1 MAGNETPILE
11 LRNVTIGYE
20 TEAGTL
26 EAVRDVSLTIGRN
39 ESFGLVGESG
49 SGKTTLAMGAIRY
62 LAGNGRIVSGQV
74 LLNGEDITA
83 MDEDELRRIWGG
95 RVTMVYQNPGTA
107 LNPSITIGKQLSEVV
122 RIHQGK
128 GKKEAMQDTLAM
140 LEKVAMPNPEGVARQ
155 YPHQLSGGM
164 LQRCIIA
171 MALLTNPD
179 LLIMDEPTTA
189 LDVTTQAVV
198 LDLVAELK
206 KEFDS
211 AILFITHDLAVA
223 AMICDYIG
231 VMYAGAMMET
241 GELHTM
247 FKNPLHPY
255 TLKLLGCI
263 PHFERQK
270 EKRALGNIPGFIP
283 RLDELPSGCV
293 FHPRCSLRDE
303 ECSMRDICLADVG
316 DGHCTSCFRW
326 EKISSLREEI
336 KDEKVFPSPD
346 KETVEKILYTEN
358 VKKDFPVVEAFFN
371 IKKSNSVVK
380 AVDDITLWVNDGST
394 LGVVGES
401 GCGKTTLAR
410 SIIGLIERTS
420 GSIQLEGKELR
431 ATTAQRSRDVLK
443 ALQMVFQNPEASLNP
458 RRTVADAI
466 SRPMSLLTDVKRK
479 DIPKKVLE
487 LLDSVNLPS
496 SYYHRL
502 PDELSG
508 GEKQRVAVARAFAA
522 EPQLILLDEPLS
534 SLDVSVQASLINLL
548 FNLQEERGTSYL
560 FISHDLATVQHLS
573 DWLAVMYLG
582 KIIEWGSADEVFNPP
597 MHPYTEALLS
607 AIPVPDPDVQ
617 RESIRLEGSVP
628 SAAAVPSGCR
638 FHTRCPRKYG
648 EICETEEPPW
658 QEGGGDNCFAC
669 HIPVEELKP
678 LQQKTVGEV

>member
-1 MAGNETPILE
+1 
-11 LRNVTIGYE
+11 
-20 TEAGTL
+20 
-26 EAVRDVSLTIGRN
+26 
-39 ESFGLVGESG
+39 
-49 SGKTTLAMGAIRY
+49 
-62 LAGNGRIVSGQV
+62 
-74 LLNGEDITA
+74 
-83 MDEDELRRIWGG
+83 
-95 RVTMVYQNPGTA
+95 
-107 LNPSITIGKQLSEVV
+107 
-122 RIHQGK
+122 
-128 GKKEAMQDTLAM
+128 
-140 LEKVAMPNPEGVARQ
+140 
-155 YPHQLSGGM
+155 
-164 LQRCIIA
+164 
-171 MALLTNPD
+171 
-179 LLIMDEPTTA
+179 
-189 LDVTTQAVV
+189 
-198 LDLVAELK
+198 
-206 KEFDS
+206 
-211 AILFITHDLAVA
+211 
-223 AMICDYIG
+223 
-231 VMYAGAMMET
+231 
-241 GELHTM
+241 
-247 FKNPLHPY
+247 
-255 TLKLLGCI
+255 
-263 PHFERQK
+263 
-270 EKRALGNIPGFIP
+270 
-283 RLDELPSGCV
+283 
-293 FHPRCSLRDE
+293 
-303 ECSMRDICLADVG
+303 
-316 DGHCTSCFRW
+316 
-326 EKISSLREEI
+326 
-336 KDEKVFPSPD
+336 
-346 KETVEKILYTEN
+346 
-358 VKKDFPVVEAFFN
+358 
-371 IKKSNSVVK
+371 
-380 AVDDITLWVNDGST
+380 VDDVTLWVNDGST